1 MSAMHWGKGARIVP
15 LHAAKKVTG
24 SFLPYNKA
32 DGMDNSSDSIN
43 PSFCCG
49 GFHKR

>member
-1 MSAMHWGKGARIVP
+1 MP
-15 LHAAKKVTG
+15 LHAAKEVTG
-24 SFLPYNKA
+24 SFPPYNKA

-43 PSFCCG
+43 PSFHG